1 MTNSTPNH
9 RWRLVLVL
17 GIATLL
23 SLSGD
28 LTLYAILPVNAGG
41 LPLTLAQIGVL
52 LSANRFVRLLSN
64 PLTGFLLDRGKR
76 RPIYLYGML
85 LGTLSTLIYAHTRL
99 FGVLLIGRLVWGF
112 AWSFINVGGTTMVV
126 DSTQQSDRGRFLGIL
141 NLMLSLGL
149 ALNPLI
155 GGFLADAVGF
165 RPTMLFCAL
174 LTGAGFLLTLF
185 LLPETRPDTSHE
197 TPVEDLPET
206 HLTPGISRPAW
217 ATRLRSFHP
226 GALGWGTW
234 LAIFL
239 TMILFFA
246 GNGLIMATIGRF
258 LALELAGG
266 VTFGGTLV
274 GISALTGMSLSARSL
289 LICLAAPLSGAF
301 SDRGQSRWPAVLIGL
316 TLGAAGMLALGGLP
330 TGPALWVGIT
340 LISIGEGVLLT
351 VLPAVVG
358 DSAPLSQRGR
368 ALGLTF
374 VAGDLGSALAP
385 LLVYSLLALIP
396 LRTVYLASAAAFG
409 IGIMLVL
416 GIVNGRY
423 QGIR

>member
-1 MTNSTPNH
+1 MTNRAPNH

-28 LTLYAILPVNAGG
+28 LTLYAILPVDAGG
-41 LPLTLAQIGVL
+41 LPLTLAQVGVL
-52 LSANRFVRLLSN
+52 LSANRFVRLFSN
-64 PLTGFLLDRGKR
+64 PLTGYLLDRGKR
-76 RPIYLYGML
+76 RPIYLSGML

-126 DSTQQSDRGRFLGIL
+126 DSTQPSDRGRFLGIL

-174 LTGAGFLLTLF
+174 LTGTGFLLTVF
-185 LLPETRPDTSHE
+185 LLPETRPDPTEKSPHK
-197 TPVEDLPET
+197 DLPNAP
-206 HLTPGISRPAW
+206 LTPATSRPAW
-217 ATRLRSFHP
+217 LTRLRGFDP
-226 GALGWGTW
+226 RVLGWGTW

-239 TMILFFA
+239 TLILFFA

-258 LALELAGG
+258 LALEVAGG
-266 VTFGGTLV
+266 VTVWGTFL
-274 GISALTGMSLSARSL
+274 GISALTGMALSTRSL
-289 LICLAAPLSGAF
+289 LIGVAAPLSGAF
-301 SDRGQSRWPAVLIGL
+301 SDRGHSRWPAVLIGL
-316 TLGAAGMLALGGLP
+316 GFGAAGMLALGGLP
-330 TGPALWVGIT
+330 TAPALVVGIS
-340 LISIGEGVLLT
+340 LIAVGEGVLLT
-351 VLPAVVG
+351 VLPAIVG
-358 DSAPLSQRGR
+358 DGTPLSQRGR
-368 ALGLTF
+368 AMGLTF

-396 LRTVYLASAAAFG
+396 LRTVYLASAGAFG
-409 IGIMLVL
+409 LGIMLVIL
-416 GIVNGRY
+416 RIVNSE
-423 QGIR
+423 

>member
-1 MTNSTPNH
+1 VTNRVPNH

-76 RPIYLYGML
+76 RPIYLTGML

-99 FGVLLIGRLVWGF
+99 FAVLLIGRLVWGL

-126 DSTQQSDRGRFLGIL
+126 DSTQQGDRGRFLGIL

-165 RPTMLFCAL
+165 SPTMLFCAL

-185 LLPETRPDTSHE
+185 LLPETRPDRPQE
-197 TPVEDLPET
+197 TPVKYLPEA
-206 HLTPGISRPAW
+206 HLPPSVSRPAW
-217 ATRLRSFHP
+217 VKNLREFHP
-226 GALGWGTW
+226 SSLGWGTW

-239 TMILFFA
+239 NLILFFA

-266 VTFGGTLV
+266 VTIGRTFL
-274 GISALTGMSLSARSL
+274 GISALTGTALSGRSL
-289 LICLAAPLSGAF
+289 LIGLAAPLSGAF

-330 TGPALWVGIT
+330 TGFALVVGIT
-340 LISIGEGVLLT
+340 LLAIGEGVLMT

-358 DSAPLSQRGR
+358 DSAHLSQRGR

-374 VAGDLGSALAP
+374 VAGDLGGAMAP
-385 LLVYSLLALIP
+385 LLVYSLLVLIP
-396 LRTVYLASAAAFG
+396 LRIVYLASAAAFG
-409 IGIMLVL
+409 LGVLLVL
-416 GIVNGRY
+416 VVMGNSKL
-423 QGIR
+423 

>member
-1 MTNSTPNH
+1 MTNSVPNH

-76 RPIYLYGML
+76 RPIYLCGML

-99 FGVLLIGRLVWGF
+99 FGVLLLGRLVWGF
-112 AWSFINVGGTTMVV
+112 AWSFINVGGTTMVI
-126 DSTQQSDRGRFLGIL
+126 DSTQQGDRGRFLGFL

-185 LLPETRPDTSHE
+185 LLPETRPDIPHE
-197 TPVEDLPET
+197 TPLEDLPKA

-217 ATRLRSFHP
+217 VTNLRSFHP
-226 GALGWGTW
+226 SSLGWGTW

-239 TMILFFA
+239 TLILFFA

-258 LALELAGG
+258 LALEQAGG
-266 VTFGGTLV
+266 VTIGATIL

-289 LICLAAPLSGAF
+289 LIGLAAPLSGAV
-301 SDRGQSRWPAVLIGL
+301 SDRGQSRWPTALIGL
-316 TLGAAGMLALGGLP
+316 TLAAAGMLALGGLP
-330 TGPALWVGIT
+330 TGPALFVGIT
-340 LISIGEGVLLT
+340 LIAIGEGVLMT

-358 DSAPLSQRGR
+358 DGVPLSQRGR
-368 ALGLTF
+368 ALGLAF
-374 VAGDLGSALAP
+374 VAGDLGAALAP

-396 LRTVYLASAAAFG
+396 LRTVYLASAGAFG
-409 IGIMLVL
+409 IGIILVL
-416 GIVNGRY
+416 VKMGIVSGE
-423 QGIR
+423 